1 MEAVE
6 NIALMV
12 GLMALGVSVTWAL
25 LIGFVYFLE
34 VFE

>member
-1 MEAVE
+1 MIE

-12 GLMALGVSVTWAL
+12 LLMLLGVSVTWAL

-34 VFE
+34 IMND